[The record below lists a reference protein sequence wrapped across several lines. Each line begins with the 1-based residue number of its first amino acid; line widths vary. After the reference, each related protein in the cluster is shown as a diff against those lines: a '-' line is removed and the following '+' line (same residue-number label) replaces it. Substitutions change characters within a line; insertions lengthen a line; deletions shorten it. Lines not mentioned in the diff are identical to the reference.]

1 MEMNKYRV
9 MLNTRFFSR
18 IHSMRKIFYI
28 TFVAFLVQFSS
39 EALAQGQKEKTNSG
53 FDREAFEA
61 KRNAYITAEV
71 GLTPEEA
78 EVFIPLCTEM
88 RQKLFEVGR
97 SGRKLSRQMHKKKQP
112 TDADY
117 LQVIDAELEI
127 KFKEAQIERDY
138 YEQFKKVISPEKLY
152 KYRIAEMTF
161 LRNFM
166 KKREGKQK

>member
-1 MEMNKYRV
+1 
-9 MLNTRFFSR
+9 
-18 IHSMRKIFYI
+18 
-28 TFVAFLVQFSS
+28 
-39 EALAQGQKEKTNSG
+39 
-53 FDREAFEA
+53 
-61 KRNAYITAEV
+61 
-71 GLTPEEA
+71 
-78 EVFIPLCTEM
+78 M

-112 TDADY
+112 TDEDY